1 MTVTRPAEHQST
13 IVLAAALREGP
24 LADVRAS
31 LPAGAQ
37 VWAVGG
43 TVRDLLLGRGLTD
56 IDLAVAGDARTV
68 AKAIHDALGGDI
80 FSLSDRFGTWRVL
93 LPQCGVGVDVTELR
107 ATTIEDDLLL
117 RDFTINAM
125 AIAMGPGVGGAPG
138 ADGEPGVDGAPG
150 ADSAHGVGGVPSV
163 IDTPG
168 TPGAPALIDPLDGT
182 GDIERRVMRI
192 AGDRAY
198 NDDPLRPLRLARIAA
213 AIGFSIEPATSELT
227 KQHAAAVSDA
237 SAERI
242 FTELRLLVAAADPLP
257 GLRLLD
263 ELGLMQSVLPE
274 LSGLQ
279 GVEQSDYHH
288 LDAYEH
294 TLAVLAELVALEGDL
309 GRVFG
314 DDAAAVG
321 EQLAEPL
328 SEGMTRGEALRWGA
342 LLHDIAKRETRVV
355 HPSGHVG
362 FPMHDRRGA
371 EIAREICRRL
381 RASDRFTQ
389 YVCALTREHLRL
401 GFLVSERPLSR
412 RQVYAYLSA
421 CEPVEV
427 EVGVLSAADR
437 LATRGRKA
445 EIAIER
451 HLGLVRELGAEALAW
466 RAAKPVEPLLRG
478 DRLAS
483 ELGIQT
489 GPALGELLAAIA
501 EARFAGEIE
510 TPAQAIELARGL
522 L

>member
-1 MTVTRPAEHQST
+1 MTRPAEHQST

-56 IDLAVAGDARTV
+56 IDLAVTGDARTV

-125 AIAMGPGVGGAPG
+125 AIALGPGVGGAPG
-138 ADGEPGVDGAPG
+138 ADGEPGVD
-150 ADSAHGVGGVPSV
+150 GVPSV

-192 AGDRAY
+192 ACDTAF

-213 AIGFSIEPATSELT
+213 AIGFSIEPATAELT
-227 KQHAAAVSDA
+227 QQHAAAVSDA

-242 FTELRLLVAAADPLP
+242 FTELRLLMAAADPLP

-321 EQLAEPL
+321 DQLAEPL

-381 RASDRFTQ
+381 RASDRFNQ

-466 RAAKPVEPLLRG
+466 RAAKPVEPLVRG

-489 GPALGELLAAIA
+489 GPGLGELLAAIA
-501 EARFAGEIE
+501 EARFVGEIE